1 MLTKIGVLGVLST
14 AMLGVAPLPTWAGS
28 NHNQAAT
35 VQSTSQQATVT
46 GDNNQVIQV
55 INQITINHPG
65 QGNLKRALNPTAIVQ
80 DAAQGVTVNGQ
91 AHQAVQTTTQ
101 VNQRPQGNGQGRGN
115 DRAVGN
121 QGNGH
126 ARRHDRK

>member
-1 MLTKIGVLGVLST
+1 MLTKIGVLGALST
-14 AMLGVAPLPTWAGS
+14 AMLGVASLPTWAGS
-28 NHNQAAT
+28 SHNQAAT
-35 VQSTSQQATVT
+35 VQNTSQQATVT

-65 QGNLKRALNPTAIVQ
+65 QGNLKRALNTTGTVQ
-80 DAAQGVTVNGQ
+80 EAAQGATVNGQ
-91 AHQAVQTTTQ
+91 GNQAVQTTTQ
-101 VNQRPQGNGQGRGN
+101 INQRSQGNGQGRGN

-126 ARRHDRK
+126 AWGHDRK